1 MAQDEEKAKTAEES
15 AVLAT
20 PSAPETDVVAEGL
33 DNLQANALDGGEVS
47 RQLEDLT
54 GVVLSSAEV
63 STRSA
68 EVAANI
74 SEEMRNVMLKVD
86 DMSKRNVLHSRVMLI
101 GLLSFLMI
109 AVGTFFAIST
119 RLQQNIRQLDA
130 LSLAVGKRVVEL
142 DATLAAFGDASHGLG
157 DATEKIES
165 MEEHQ
170 AKFESKVETKM
181 DDMAKLF
188 TKMPDQIAGQVNGQS
203 EKSLDAK
210 LQNLQKSIQA
220 VEAKMQALASAKAPA
235 APPPPVQ
242 NNQAVI
248 AEIQKLKKDLE
259 AAIAA
264 NHAATKA
271 AHEHDKAQEKAADK
285 AAVAASRNPPLTLP
299 AEGKSPETKAAE
311 AKAAALKAA
320 EAKIAEAKA
329 AEAKAQAKAAA
340 DAKAAEEAKAA
351 EAKAKAD
358 AKAAEARAKA
368 IEAKAAAERAA
379 AQQPPAIPPR
389 AQPKEDRVV
398 FPRPNTDN

>member
-1 MAQDEEKAKTAEES
+1 MAQDQENANTGEAGAFLAE
-15 AVLAT
+15 
-20 PSAPETDVVAEGL
+20 PSAAAQDGL
-33 DNLQANALDGGEVS
+33 AAGIDNLQSKALDGSEVS

-74 SEEMRNVMLKVD
+74 SEEMRNVMIRVD
-86 DMSKRNVLHSRVMLI
+86 DMGKRNVLHSRVMLI
-101 GLLSFLMI
+101 GLLSFLLI

-119 RLQQNIRQLDA
+119 RLQQNIRQLDT

-142 DATLAAFGDASHGLG
+142 DATITAFGDATRGLG
-157 DATEKIES
+157 DTTEKLTG
-165 MEEHQ
+165 MEERQ
-170 AKFESKVETKM
+170 VKLDGKFETKM
-181 DDMAKLF
+181 EDLNKLF
-188 TKMPDQIAGQVNGQS
+188 TKMPEQIAGQVNGQS

-220 VEAKMQALASAKAPA
+220 VEAKMQALSAKAA
-235 APPPPVQ
+235 APATAPVQ
-242 NNQAVI
+242 NNQVVI

-259 AAIAA
+259 TALSA
-264 NHAATKA
+264 NQVATKA
-271 AHEHDKAQEKAADK
+271 AYEREKAAEKAADK
-285 AAVAASRNPPLTLP
+285 AAIAAARNPPLSLAP
-299 AEGKSPETKAAE
+299 APEAKPSQTKAAE
-311 AKAAALKAA
+311 LKAA
-320 EAKIAEAKA
+320 QAKLAEARA

-340 DAKAAEEAKAA
+340 EAKAAEDAKAA

-368 IEAKAAAERAA
+368 IEPKAAAERAA
-379 AQQPPAIPPR
+379 AASQAPAIPPR

-398 FPRPNTDN
+398 FPRANTDN